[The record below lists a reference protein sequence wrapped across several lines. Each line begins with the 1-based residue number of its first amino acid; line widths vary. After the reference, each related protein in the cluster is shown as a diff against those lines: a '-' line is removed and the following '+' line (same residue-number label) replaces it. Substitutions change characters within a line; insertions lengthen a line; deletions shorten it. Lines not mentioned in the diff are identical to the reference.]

1 MCDLLGVVA
10 ANSQIWN
17 SQKKAF
23 LFFFFNRHS
32 YTNLK
37 TVNWSKVSITEPD
50 VKKYIDRK

>member
-1 MCDLLGVVA
+1 MCDLLRAVA

-17 SQKKAF
+17 SQDVF
-23 LFFFFNRHS
+23 GFVFFNRYS

-37 TVNWSKVSITEPD
+37 IVNWSKVSIAEPD